1 MRLRYISAA
10 LAVITVLAIC
20 MGPTSAA
27 GYLDPQIKR
36 QEAAHAVA
44 ETARQYGYAEDSAV
58 IQAAQ
63 ADWWAAQ
70 SQIDKD
76 LEFLTRVVWC
86 EAGSSW
92 LSDRHQQLVA
102 CVVLN
107 RCADPRFPNTIR
119 DVVYAPGQYRCTSWL
134 YRDSWDKIPARCYE
148 NARKAAYGEVD
159 CPACVVW
166 QSGGFQG
173 VGLYCKIGNTY
184 FCY

>member
-1 MRLRYISAA
+1 MKRIITAA
-10 LAVITVLAIC
+10 VAVILFAAILTS
-20 MGPTSAA
+20 GASAA
-27 GYLDPQIKR
+27 GYFDPQLRR

-44 ETARQYGYAEDSAV
+44 ETARAYGYAEDSAV
-58 IQAAQ
+58 IQAAS

-70 SQIDKD
+70 DEINRDME
-76 LEFLTRVVWC
+76 LLTRVVWC
-86 EAGSSW
+86 EAGS
-92 LSDRHQQLVA
+92 DRLPDRQQQLVA

-107 RCADPRFPNTIR
+107 RCADPRFPSTIQE
-119 DVVYAPGQYRCTSWL
+119 VVYAPKQYSCTSWL
-134 YRDSWDKIPARCYE
+134 YRDPWSSIPARCYE
-148 NARKAAYGEVD
+148 NARAAAFGEVD